1 MVEKTYNGWT
11 NYATW
16 RVNLEIFD
24 GLDARDMGWHRMDK
38 YDLAV
43 VLMEYAE
50 EIVSMDCKDGLAL
63 SYALSFMSEVNYRE
77 IADMML
83 SEYADESEDET
94 ETEDA

>member
-1 MVEKTYNGWT
+1 MAEKTYNGWT

-24 GLDARDMGWHRMDK
+24 GLDPRDVGWSRLDK

-63 SYALSFMSEVNYRE
+63 SYALSFMSDVNYRE
-77 IADMML
+77 IAEMML
-83 SEYADESEDET
+83 SEYADETEDET